1 MDFNYCYFFNRSISK
16 YGLRWRMDIKKLRNA
31 IGLTLF
37 AIIVGLLISISPAWL
52 EISYAI
58 VFAVIF
64 FYKID

>member
-1 MDFNYCYFFNRSISK
+1 
-16 YGLRWRMDIKKLRNA
+16 MDIKKLRNA

-52 EISYAI
+52 EISYVI

-64 FYKID
+64 FYKIDWGGDEKI